1 MIDRPVLQERWPHH
15 WLLAVLTMNL
25 ALAAG
30 LAAPL
35 GLRAPSTALRIV
47 IVLACAGFIV
57 LVGLALPLAC
67 RWLHAHSGGP
77 SWFVVHM
84 AVLVVAP
91 VSALVIRLG
100 EAGLG
105 LG

>member
-1 MIDRPVLQERWPHH
+1 
-15 WLLAVLTMNL
+15 MNL
-25 ALAAG
+25 ALPGG
-30 LAAPL
+30 LAAPP
-35 GLRAPSTALRIV
+35 GLRAPSTALRTV